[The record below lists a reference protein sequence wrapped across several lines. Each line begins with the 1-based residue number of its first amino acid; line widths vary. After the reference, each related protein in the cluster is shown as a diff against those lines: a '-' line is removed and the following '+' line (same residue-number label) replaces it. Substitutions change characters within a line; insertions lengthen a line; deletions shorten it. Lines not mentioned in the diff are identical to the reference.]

1 MQRRAW
7 ICTFSRIIAAAL
19 DRPGN
24 AKQARWLNDNHVHHF
39 TDVRRLTGDT
49 AEGEDASVS
58 SVAATHNLRLHRGP
72 DSLALSGNTPC
83 ELRAGFR
90 TERPRYALR
99 YRGIRLVTYNRC
111 PPLNLRWRACSATLP
126 GALVVLDHH
135 VHPITDLWRL
145 TGDTAEGEDA
155 SVSTIAATH
164 NLRLQRGPD
173 SFALSGN
180 KPCELRY
187 TRNRKAPICLALSGN
202 TPCLSARN
210 ADRPETP
217 RGEESPGL
225 SVW

>member
-1 MQRRAW
+1 MTIMFTTSPMVGASRATRPKARTPPSPASLRPTT
-7 ICTFSRIIAAAL
+7 CASTEAPIA
-19 DRPGN
+19 
-24 AKQARWLNDNHVHHF
+24 W
-39 TDVRRLTGDT
+39 
-49 AEGEDASVS
+49 
-58 SVAATHNLRLHRGP
+58 
-72 DSLALSGNTPC
+72 
-83 ELRAGFR
+83 
-90 TERPRYALR
+90 R

-135 VHPITDLWRL
+135 VHPITDIWRL

-164 NLRLQRGPD
+164 NLHLQRGPD

-187 TRNRKAPICLALSGN
+187 PRNRKAPIRPGLSGN